1 MNTKLAENL
10 KKIRKDHNLS
20 QEQLAEELKVSRQ
33 AISKWESGN
42 TYPEMDKILQIC
54 NKFNLDIN
62 DLLNNDIREIK
73 SEQQTKNN
81 INKYIDDFL
90 NFISKTFNMFVG
102 FSTKTKL
109 KCLFEQAIIITL
121 LLITFGIIGTVFN
134 NLFSNII
141 QILPDR
147 IYQILYSIV
156 QSIFDIVSLIFGI
169 IIWLHIFKTRYIDYY
184 EIVTDNIEV
193 GNGNES
199 DTGAELGTE
208 NKNQNVNTKQQP
220 NNKNQKIILRDPK
233 HSEYKFINGLLKAI
247 VGIIKIWALITLVS
261 IGFILISLVVG
272 VVLTFLITKTGVFFL
287 GTLITLL
294 AAIAITVI
302 VELILLNFVFNRQN
316 KKKIMIW
323 TFLISLIIAGV
334 GSGLMF
340 VGSLDFEISDGK
352 ELMISQS
359 MELEMYDNLVISNI
373 IENEIEYI
381 ETNNQ
386 NIKIEYLLNKHSSS
400 NYDIY
405 DEAEYKKIYIYSE
418 NPEIFKLMKES
429 INYLND
435 KKLLSQNSQLS
446 DIKIYTTK
454 ENIEKLKANIE
465 ALDVKYNLVSNYETK
480 IQNLDSKIAEQEATI
495 NELNFELE
503 SYRK

>member
-1 MNTKLAENL
+1 MNKKLAENL

-54 NKFNLDIN
+54 NRFNLDIN

-90 NFISKTFNMFVG
+90 NFISKTFNMFLS
-102 FSTKTKL
+102 FNTKTKL
-109 KCLFEQAIIITL
+109 KCLFEQAIIIAL

-134 NLFSNII
+134 SLFNNII
-141 QILPDR
+141 QILPDK
-147 IYQILYSIV
+147 IYQVLSSIA
-156 QSIFDIVSLIFGI
+156 QSIYDVVTLIIGI

-184 EIVTDNIEV
+184 EIATDNNEIEIV
-193 GNGNES
+193 NEIEIETS
-199 DTGAELGTE
+199 T
-208 NKNQNVNTKQQP
+208 NTTLEPKQ
-220 NNKNQKIILRDPK
+220 KSEKIILRDPK

-247 VGIIKIWALITLVS
+247 VGLIKIWALITL
-261 IGFILISLVVG
+261 IFIAFILISLVVG
-272 VVLTFLITKTGVFFL
+272 VVLSFLIAKTGVFFF
-287 GTLITLL
+287 GTLVTLL

-340 VGSLDFEISDGK
+340 IGSLDFEISDGK
-352 ELMISQS
+352 ELMVTQS
-359 MELEMYDNLVISNI
+359 MEVEMNDKLVINNTIGNS
-373 IENEIEYI
+373 IEYI
-381 ETNNQ
+381 ESNNQ
-386 NIKIEYLLNKHSSS
+386 NIKIEYLTNRYSTSSY
-400 NYDIY
+400 NIY
-405 DEAEYKKIYIYSE
+405 DEAEYKQLYIFSE
-418 NPEIFKLMKES
+418 SPEIFKMMKES

-435 KKLLSQNSQLS
+435 KKLLNQNSQLK

-454 ENIEKLKANIE
+454 ENIEKLKANNE
-465 ALDVKYNLVSNYETK
+465 ALNVHYNLVSDYEAK
-480 IQNLDSKIAEQEATI
+480 IQNLETKIAEQEATI
-495 NELNFELE
+495 NDLKFELQQ
-503 SYRK
+503 

>member
-90 NFISKTFNMFVG
+90 NFISKTFNMFIG

-121 LLITFGIIGTVFN
+121 LLIVFGIIGSVFN
-134 NLFSNII
+134 NLFNNII
-141 QILPDR
+141 QILPDT
-147 IYQILYSIV
+147 IYQILYSIA

-184 EIVTDNIEV
+184 QIATDNIEV
-193 GNGNES
+193 ENENDNGTVIGNINETDPES
-199 DTGAELGTE
+199 
-208 NKNQNVNTKQQP
+208 KNATNMNARIEP
-220 NNKNQKIILRDPK
+220 NRKNEKIILRDPK

-247 VGIIKIWALITLVS
+247 VGVIKIWALITIVS
-261 IGFILISLVVG
+261 IAFILISLVVG
-272 VVLTFLITKTGVFFL
+272 VVLSFLIAKTGFFFF
-287 GTLITLL
+287 GTLISLI
-294 AAIAITVI
+294 AAIAITI
-302 VELILLNFVFNRQN
+302 IIELILLNFVFNRQN
-316 KKKIMIW
+316 KKKIIIW
-323 TFLISLIIAGV
+323 TFLISLIVAGI

-340 VGSLDFEISDGK
+340 IGSLDFEMNDGK
-352 ELMISQS
+352 ELLITQS
-359 MELEMYDNLVISNI
+359 VEVDMYDNLVISNI
-373 IENEIEYI
+373 IEKDVEYI

-386 NIKIEYLLNKHSSS
+386 NIKIEYQLNKHSSS
-400 NYDIY
+400 TYDLY
-405 DEAEYKKIYIYSE
+405 DNAEYKQLYIYSQ
-418 NPEIFKLMKES
+418 NPEIFKMMKES

-454 ENIEKLKANIE
+454 ENIEKIKANHE
-465 ALDVKYNLVSNYETK
+465 ALDIKYNVISENEA
-480 IQNLDSKIAEQEATI
+480 KIAEYEATI
-495 NELNFELE
+495 NELNFELD

>member
-1 MNTKLAENL
+1 MITKLAENL

-90 NFISKTFNMFVG
+90 NFITKTFNMFIN
-102 FSTKTKL
+102 FSPKTKL
-109 KCLFEQAIIITL
+109 KCLIEQAIIITL
-121 LLITFGIIGTVFN
+121 LLITFGIIGNVFGGIFGN
-134 NLFSNII
+134 MISFIPDKAYYVLYNIGE
-141 QILPDR
+141 
-147 IYQILYSIV
+147 
-156 QSIFDIVSLIFGI
+156 SIFNFIFLIFGI

-184 EIVTDNIEV
+184 EIATDNIEIE
-193 GNGNES
+193 NQIQTEIENEII
-199 DTGAELGTE
+199 TELGTT
-208 NKNQNVNTKQQP
+208 NTKSEP
-220 NNKNQKIILRDPK
+220 IRKNEKIILRDPK
-233 HSEYKFINGLLKAI
+233 HSEYKFINGLLKTI
-247 VGIIKIWALITLVS
+247 VGVIKIWALITIVS
-261 IGFILISLVVG
+261 IAFILISLVIG
-272 VVLTFLITKTGVFFL
+272 VVLSFLITKTGVFFL

-302 VELILLNFVFNRQN
+302 IELILLNFVFNRQN

-323 TFLISLIIAGV
+323 TFLISLIIAGI

-340 VGSLDFEISDGK
+340 IGSLDFEISDGK
-352 ELMISQS
+352 EIMITQS
-359 MELEMYDNLVISNI
+359 VEVEMHDNLVISNI
-373 IENEIEYI
+373 IENDIEYI

-386 NIKIEYLLNKHSSS
+386 KIKIEYLLNKHSSS
-400 NYDIY
+400 TYDLY
-405 DEAEYKKIYIYSE
+405 DNAEYKQLYIYSE
-418 NPEIFKLMKES
+418 NPEIFKMIKES

-435 KKLLSQNSQLS
+435 KKLLNQNSQLS

-454 ENIEKLKANIE
+454 ENIEKIRANHQ
-465 ALDVKYNLVSNYETK
+465 ALEVKYNLASNYETK
-480 IQNLDSKIAEQEATI
+480 IQNLDIKVAEQEATI
-495 NELNFELE
+495 NELTFELE
-503 SYRK
+503 AYRK